1 MNLCNELMLLM
12 YSYAYYL
19 SIHAYYVIFLLFM
32 DDAWKKEE
40 ILVCAKIDSHAFI
53 DIQIRSTNSGGVL
66 YFLMN
71 CQDLFQK

>member
-19 SIHAYYVIFLLFM
+19 SIHAYYAIFLLFM

-40 ILVCAKIDSHAFI
+40 ILVCAKIDRVMPLLIFKFEAQIQGEFFI
-53 DIQIRSTNSGGVL
+53 
-66 YFLMN
+66 F
-71 CQDLFQK
+71 